1 MNHLWNVFVRLIWSC
16 LLLVVPFISVLAQH
30 PPHPLTLRQAI
41 DSALDSNHQIGLART
56 DLRVAEAK
64 FKETE
69 AIYWPQAEFSYTAL
83 GSNNALN
90 VFGFKLQQQSVQA
103 SDFDP
108 VKLNEPGSYSD
119 FTTRLLV
126 KQPLLNLDMI
136 QARKVAKGQ
145 TAIYQLIQN
154 RTAQAIGLQVELAY
168 IQLQSTYEAEGVL
181 QQAKKA
187 ADSLYTFIQ
196 NRVDEGLL
204 QRSDALNV
212 QVWQSSLLAQLAETK
227 SGLLDLSDRLSLLM
241 GVKGGLLYGV
251 EPLPETEGTSS
262 FPDSLPAQRADLLA
276 MEKAIDA
283 SDKMIQSTKM
293 AFLPRINAFGSYQ
306 FNDNSALGMK
316 SGSYLAGLQ
325 LTWDIFKGHQI
336 RNKTRTQSLE
346 QTRMKQELAL
356 RKEQGQVELDQVAR
370 QYTDALVSIHRQEAA
385 IRFASESLRI
395 LLDRYEQ
402 GLANSTDVLLAQT
415 QLSQQKLGRV
425 QARARQAM
433 AAAQLRFLTQTP
445 NQ

>member
-1 MNHLWNVFVRLIWSC
+1 MNHLWNGVVRLIWSC
-16 LLLVVPFISVLAQH
+16 LFLVIPFISVLAQH
-30 PPHPLTLRQAI
+30 QPLPLTLRQAI
-41 DSALDSNHQIGLART
+41 DAALANNQQIGLART
-56 DLRVAEAK
+56 DIQIAEAK

-108 VKLNEPGSYSD
+108 VKLNDPGSYSD
-119 FTTRLLV
+119 FTTKLLV
-126 KQPLLNLDMI
+126 KQPLLNLDMV
-136 QARKVAKGQ
+136 QARKAAKGQ
-145 TAIYQLIQN
+145 TEVYQFIHN
-154 RTAQAIGLQVELAY
+154 RTTQAIGLQVELAY
-168 IQLQSTYEAEGVL
+168 IQLQSMYEAEGVL
-181 QQAKKA
+181 QQARKA
-187 ADSLYTFIQ
+187 ADSLYAFIQ
-196 NRVDEGLL
+196 NRVEEGLL

-212 QVWQSSLLAQLAETK
+212 QVWQSSLQAQIAETK
-227 SGLLDLSDRLSLLM
+227 SGLLDLSDRLALMM
-241 GVKGGLLYGV
+241 GVKGGSLYRV
-251 EPLPETEGTSS
+251 DPLKETENTYS
-262 FPDSLPAQRADLLA
+262 FLDSLPAQRADFIA

-283 SDKMIQSTKM
+283 SGKMIQSTKM

-325 LTWDIFKGHQI
+325 LTWDIFKGHSVK
-336 RNKTRTQSLE
+336 NKTRTQSLE
-346 QTRMKQELAL
+346 QLRMKQELSV
-356 RKEQGQVELDQVAR
+356 RKEQGQVELDQVTR
-370 QYTDALVSIHRQEAA
+370 QYADAMVSIHRQETA
-385 IRFASESLRI
+385 IQFASESLRI

-433 AAAQLRFLTQTP
+433 AAAQLRFLTQTS